1 MAGPSPGGR
10 VGSPLPPLPR
20 AVRQVERSDLN
31 NNTTNQ
37 YATWLCGGRVLS
49 PQPQRAHACIT
60 QSPSPNL
67 NCIESV
73 LGCRWPALSPGC
85 VAAATFRVQGLRGSS
100 TRVTCISAMQ
110 RLVSHCRVSCP
121 CMQQCVDWPGS
132 CGQFRPLS
140 VRASHDDPGCEFPAR
155 WACQPTRA
163 DRFVLPSLSVG
174 VVPSWA
180 PPTLPLRL
188 CPFLWTARVHPHGH
202 GLDAGSLTRELR
214 SHPTMAR

>member
-1 MAGPSPGGR
+1 MAGPGPGGR
-10 VGSPLPPLPR
+10 GGSPLPPLPR

-60 QSPSPNL
+60 QPASPNLNL

-163 DRFVLPSLSVG
+163 DRFVLPTAAPVGRCGAKLGTTNRASSPLSVPMDG
-174 VVPSWA
+174 SS
-180 PPTLPLRL
+180 PP
-188 CPFLWTARVHPHGH
+188 
-202 GLDAGSLTRELR
+202 
-214 SHPTMAR
+214 